1 MAGDEIVFVGL
12 EQTEGKMEF
21 SDDCDDRLVREEL
34 VHAFRL
40 TEKWSR
46 VDEFNSVARANIWT
60 AKCAIQTAIEN
71 LSLTEREVKE
81 AEEEEE
87 RKAEEQEEQ
96 KEQKWQEE
104 CEELLE
110 TIDQI
115 LDNLPSPGE
124 RPGYRKVGLTAGEAR
139 IVADAVQ
146 HCLRNRPLSQAEA
159 AFISALLQE
168 YRRSF

>member
-1 MAGDEIVFVGL
+1 MAGDDIVFVGL

-21 SDDCDDRLVREEL
+21 SDDCDDRLVRDEL

-40 TEKWSR
+40 IEKWSR
-46 VDEFNSVARANIWT
+46 VDEFNSVARASIWT
-60 AKCAIQTAIEN
+60 AKCAIQTVLEH
-71 LSLTEREVKE
+71 LSLAEREIEEV
-81 AEEEEE
+81 EEEEE

-96 KEQKWQEE
+96 KWQGE
-104 CEELLE
+104 CEELCE

-146 HCLRNRPLSQAEA
+146 HCLRNRPPSPAEA
-159 AFISALLQE
+159 VFISALLQE